1 MIEFRKIALPDEID
15 AVLAI
20 DRRIFVNFLG
30 DVFDT
35 EEWSGFESY
44 WMLEHGAIV
53 GCSAFIR
60 HADYD
65 ESPRPGCLHI
75 VSTGVLPEARGRGLG
90 RKQKEWQI
98 EYALRE
104 GFEVIVTNMRRT
116 NGHMIHLNLQCGF
129 RERKIHPDFY
139 ADPKEDAIVMER
151 CISLKS

>member
-20 DRRIFVNFLG
+20 DRKIFVNFLG

-65 ESPRPGCLHI
+65 ESPRPAVFI
-75 VSTGVLPEARGRGLG
+75 SSVLECYPKRAGGGWAGSRKNGRSNTPCAKDSKLLLQICAG
-90 RKQKEWQI
+90 RT
-98 EYALRE
+98 
-104 GFEVIVTNMRRT
+104 VT
-116 NGHMIHLNLQCGF
+116 
-129 RERKIHPDFY
+129 
-139 ADPKEDAIVMER
+139 
-151 CISLKS
+151 